1 MKLLAFADI
10 RTTEELPHVE
20 CDLIVLLG
28 FIPSK
33 KVSEINKK
41 YSDIPIVGLLS
52 HKCSR
57 SLYEDTRVIDIHGSV
72 ASIDGV
78 RIAGFGG
85 VPLPNNEEKSA
96 GYYTEQE
103 ADEFIDRMAVSNVD
117 VLLSYSNLAYG
128 GLNLPKATEGY
139 KAYNR
144 IVMEN
149 IATKIIHGRLHSSFK
164 RRLGNVDV
172 YSVYP
177 YKLIHI

>member
-10 RTTEELPHVE
+10 RTTEELPDVE

-33 KVSEINKK
+33 KVSEIDKK
-41 YSDIPIVGLLS
+41 YSDVPIVGLLS
-52 HKCSR
+52 QKCSR
-57 SLYEDTRVIDIHGSV
+57 SLYEDTRIVDLHGSV
-72 ASIDGV
+72 ASINGV
-78 RIAGFGG
+78 RFAGFSG
-85 VPLPNNEEKSA
+85 VPLPKNEDVAA
-96 GYYTEQE
+96 GYHTEDE
-103 ADEFIDRMAVSNVD
+103 VNEFIDRMAVSNVD

-128 GLNLPKATEGY
+128 GMKLPNAEAGY

-149 IATKIIHGRLHSSFK
+149 ITTKIIHGRLHSDFE
-164 RRLGNVDV
+164 RRLGNVDI

-177 YKLIHI
+177 YKLIQI